1 MNVFDNK
8 HITSTISD
16 TLEEPVE
23 FVRKN
28 SRTKTIID
36 DNGRQA
42 NKKEYPIKTV
52 RKATLNALPLC
63 DYSIHTKN
71 TPISLVMYRDRM
83 EIIKTSGIY
92 DKISVNDLD
101 KMR

>member
-1 MNVFDNK
+1 M
-8 HITSTISD
+8 
-16 TLEEPVE
+16 
-23 FVRKN
+23 RKN